1 MANAQ
6 RCGLNDKRQN
16 RDRVE
21 VGQRWKA
28 ESISPQWWS
37 QNSHFRKRP
46 QRIYQTYQRMK
57 NFKVVAV
64 GQQAAAYVPIIDE
77 NTLNL
82 IADKVAER
90 LAKLIEPDTEPKY
103 YNRNEVAAIL
113 HVSLP
118 TIDRMMQDGRLTAK
132 RVGRRVL
139 FDAQTIDEAVKEKT
153 IFKLKSKRC

>member
-6 RCGLNDKRQN
+6 RCGLNGKRQN

-28 ESISPQWWS
+28 ESISPQWWA

-46 QRIYQTYQRMK
+46 QRIYQTYLRMSNYK
-57 NFKVVAV
+57 IEAIGKAPT
-64 GQQAAAYVPIIDE
+64 AYIPLADE
-77 NTLNL
+77 NMLSHL
-82 IADKVAER
+82 ADMVAER
-90 LAKLIEPDTEPKY
+90 LAKIIKPDNEPRY
-103 YNRNEVAAIL
+103 YNRNEVATIL

-139 FDAQTIDEAVKEKT
+139 FDAQTIDKAVKEKT
-153 IFKLKSKRC
+153 IFKLKTKRC

>member
-1 MANAQ
+1 MANAK
-6 RCGLNDKRQN
+6 RCSLNGKRQN

-21 VGQRWKA
+21 VGQRGKT
-28 ESISPQWWS
+28 EGLSPAGWS
-37 QNSHFRKRP
+37 PNPHFRKRP
-46 QRIYQTYQRMK
+46 QRIYQTYQRM
-57 NFKVVAV
+57 NNYKVVAV
-64 GQQAAAYVPIIDE
+64 ENAPTAYIPLADE
-77 NTLNL
+77 NMLNRL
-82 IADKVAER
+82 ADKVAER
-90 LAKLIEPDTEPKY
+90 LAKLIKPDSEPRY

-153 IFKLKSKRC
+153 IFKLKTKRC